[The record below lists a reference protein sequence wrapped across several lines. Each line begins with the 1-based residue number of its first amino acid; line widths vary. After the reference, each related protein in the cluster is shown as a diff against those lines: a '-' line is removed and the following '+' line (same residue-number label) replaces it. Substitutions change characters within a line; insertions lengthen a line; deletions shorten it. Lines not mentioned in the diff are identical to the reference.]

1 MTSDSN
7 LWADLR
13 AAVPLGSRRRGRS
26 RTITAGEIR
35 LLAAVSEFSSL
46 SSIADADADAD
57 AVDEIERLPLNS
69 HLLLPVVVSL
79 AAANPLFRDLEQV
92 HHLST
97 VAAMRQTGRF
107 GARVVA
113 GDTITVD
120 SEVSDLR
127 PSASRPGHYVASIH
141 DTAINQDGSEVLTI
155 HRVLLLRHDPSAAAE
170 KDVP

>member
-1 MTSDSN
+1 MTSNSN
-7 LWADLR
+7 LCADLR

-46 SSIADADADAD
+46 SSMAD
-57 AVDEIERLPLNS
+57 VGEEIERLPLNS

-97 VAAMRQTGRF
+97 VAAMRQTGCF

-127 PSASRPGHYVASIH
+127 PSASRPGHYVATIH